1 MTEISNVKSG
11 GQVLTLKA
19 ATAKDPANGSGGIDR
34 FASGGKPSPGRVETS
49 PTANSASLDKG
60 QDPLTKAAEAIE
72 EFVGEAGPNTKLRI
86 DKDDDTGRFVYKSV
100 DSESGEVVAQ
110 FPPETI
116 LEMISKF
123 RDPEGLV
130 VDDQA

>member
-11 GQVLTLKA
+11 SQVVNLKSA
-19 ATAKDPANGSGGIDR
+19 NARDPVGSGSIERFSSASAAKGEAGPAPATAQ
-34 FASGGKPSPGRVETS
+34 
-49 PTANSASLDKG
+49 SLEVGQNPVDKAT
-60 QDPLTKAAEAIE
+60 QAIE
-72 EFVGEAGPNTKLRI
+72 EFIGNKDSNTHLRI

-100 DSESGEVVAQ
+100 DSESGEVISQ

-116 LEMISKF
+116 LQMISKF

-130 VDDQA
+130 VDDKA

>member
-1 MTEISNVKSG
+1 MTEISNVNGGSQSVALKTASARAPNESSG
-11 GQVLTLKA
+11 
-19 ATAKDPANGSGGIDR
+19 SIDR
-34 FASGGKPSPGRVETS
+34 FAAGSKANTAPSPVK
-49 PTANSASLDKG
+49 ASEENISN
-60 QDPLTKAAEAIE
+60 PLEKAAEAIE
-72 EFVGEAGPNTKLRI
+72 SFIGEAGPATKLRI

-100 DSESGEVVAQ
+100 DAESGEVVAQ

-130 VDDQA
+130 VDNEA